1 MSQMQTTT
9 FQAENW
15 PDCLPELRYL
25 FDRLWAEVAVDKD
38 KMKAACDEDMYA
50 KLDAAKILHLVTAR
64 KDGIL
69 VGFFLAFVL
78 PNGHY
83 KDAGLFGFTDMYF
96 TLPEHRKGGL
106 GAKLFLFMETTL
118 RAKKVVKFVTSHK
131 VLNDNSGMLKA
142 LGFKHTDQIFSKL
155 LA

>member
-1 MSQMQTTT
+1 MRVT
-9 FQAENW
+9 FQTEKWA
-15 PDCLPELRYL
+15 DALPELRYL
-25 FDRLWAEVAVDKD
+25 FDQLWAEVAVDKS
-38 KMKAACDEDMYA
+38 KMKAKCDEKMYA
-50 KLDAAKILHLVTAR
+50 NLDHLGILHLVTAR
-64 KDGIL
+64 KDSIL
-69 VGFFLAFVL
+69 IGFFLAFITT
-78 PNGHY
+78 NGHY
-83 KDAGLFGFTDMYF
+83 EDAGLFAFTDMYF

-106 GAKLFLFMETTL
+106 GARLFLFMETTL